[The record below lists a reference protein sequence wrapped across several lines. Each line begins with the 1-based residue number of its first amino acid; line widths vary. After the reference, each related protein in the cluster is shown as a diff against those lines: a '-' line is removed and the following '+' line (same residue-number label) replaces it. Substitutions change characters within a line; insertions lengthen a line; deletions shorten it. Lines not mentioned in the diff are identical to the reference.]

1 MPSMALKINSM
12 KKIITLLIVLSACI
26 TTRLSA
32 QSQEVQQL
40 LLNVEKLAQFKQILS
55 DMKKGYE
62 VISTGYSTI
71 KNLSQGNFNLHK
83 TFLDGLMM
91 VSPSVKKY
99 KRIADIINNQL
110 MIVKEYKNAFNRFK
124 QDGNF
129 NPDEIMYLGK
139 VYSNLF
145 KQSLNDLDELTII
158 ITDSK
163 LRMSDDER
171 LEAIDSIYNNMQDKL
186 LFLRHFNNNTTILAV
201 QRARE
206 KNDAV
211 TMKKI
216 YGVTN

>member
-1 MPSMALKINSM
+1 M
-12 KKIITLLIVLSACI
+12 KKIIFLLAILVVLMK
-26 TTRLSA
+26 TKLSA
-32 QSQEVQQL
+32 QSEEAQQL

-55 DMKKGYE
+55 DMKKGYQI
-62 VISTGYSTI
+62 ISTGYSTI
-71 KNLSQGNFNLHK
+71 KDLSQGNFNLHK

-91 VSPSVKKY
+91 VSPTVKKY
-99 KRIADIINNQL
+99 KRVADIINNQI
-110 MIVKEYKNAFNRFK
+110 MIVKEYKKAFGRFK

-129 NPDEIMYLGK
+129 TPGEIDYLWK

-145 KQSLNDLDELTII
+145 KQSLNDLDELVLI
-158 ITDSK
+158 ITDNN

-171 LEAIDSIYNNMQDKL
+171 LAAIDRIFGNMQDKL
-186 LFLRHFNNNTTILAV
+186 LFLRHFNNNTTILAI

-216 YGVTN
+216 YGITN

>member
-1 MPSMALKINSM
+1 MALKINSM
-12 KKIITLLIVLSACI
+12 KKIVLLIVLSTCMASK
-26 TTRLSA
+26 LSA
-32 QSQEVQQL
+32 QSEEVQQL

-55 DMKKGYE
+55 DLKKGYQI
-62 VISTGYSTI
+62 ISTGYSNI
-71 KNLSQGNFNLHK
+71 KDLSQGNFNLHK
-83 TFLDGLMM
+83 IFLDGLMM

-99 KRIADIINNQL
+99 KRIADIINNQIR
-110 MIVKEYKNAFNRFK
+110 IVKEYKNAFNRFK

-129 NPDEIMYLGK
+129 NPDEIEYLGK

-145 KQSLNDLDELTII
+145 KQSLNDLDELAII
-158 ITDSK
+158 ITDNK

-171 LEAIDSIYNNMQDKL
+171 LEAIDRIYNNMQDKL
-186 LFLRHFNNNTTILAV
+186 LFLRQFNNNTTILAV

>member
-1 MPSMALKINSM
+1 M
-12 KKIITLLIVLSACI
+12 KKIIVLLIVLNTCMISK
-26 TTRLSA
+26 LSA
-32 QSQEVQQL
+32 QSEEVQQL
-40 LLNVEKLAQFKQILS
+40 LLNIEKLVQFKQILS
-55 DMKKGYE
+55 DLKKGYQI
-62 VISTGYSTI
+62 ISTGYSTI
-71 KNLSQGNFNLHK
+71 EDLSQGNFNLHK

-99 KRIADIINNQL
+99 KRIADIINNQI

-129 NPDEIMYLGK
+129 NPDEIEYIGK

-145 KQSLNDLDELTII
+145 KQSLKDLDELTII
-158 ITDSK
+158 ITDNK

-171 LEAIDSIYNNMQDKL
+171 LEAIDRIHNNMQDKL

-206 KNDAV
+206 KNDAA

-216 YGVTN
+216 YRINN